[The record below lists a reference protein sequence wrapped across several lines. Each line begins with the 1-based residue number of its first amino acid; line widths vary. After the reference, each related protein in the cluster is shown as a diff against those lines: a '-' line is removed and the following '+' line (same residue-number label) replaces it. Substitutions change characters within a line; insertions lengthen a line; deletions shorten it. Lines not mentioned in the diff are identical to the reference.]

1 MLKSNKNK
9 KYTLG
14 ILGGG
19 QLAKMTILEAYKMGL
34 DVAIIENGELSP
46 AGNLTKYE
54 FASKI
59 EINSTLDEF
68 IKKSDKITLENEFID
83 PSILEY
89 IEKTVP
95 VFPSSNT
102 LKLIQDK
109 FTQKTTFRN
118 AGIDVADF
126 EKIDNLEDLKSFGE
140 KYSYPFVLKT
150 RKFGYD
156 GYGNY
161 TVRNFEDGLIGF
173 NKFKEKN
180 AEIYAEAFVTFT
192 KELAVMVAR
201 NESGE
206 IRTYPVVETVQ
217 ENHICKEVYA
227 PADINSSVAE
237 KAKELAIKC
246 VEVIN
251 GVGVFG
257 IELFVDANNNVLVN
271 EIAPRPHNSG
281 HYTIEACHTSQFE
294 NCIRTVLNLPIGN
307 TELRVGSS
315 CMINILGKIN
325 GDGVPKNVNEMFKY
339 DKAKFHLYGKET
351 SRIGRKMGHLTVT
364 GEKLNE
370 TIEYAKKAE
379 KAIIWE

>member
-9 KYTLG
+9 KFTLG

-59 EINSTLDEF
+59 EINNTLDKF
-68 IKKSDKITLENEFID
+68 IEKSDKITLENEFID

-89 IEKTVP
+89 IEKSVP
-95 VFPSSNT
+95 VFPSSHT

-118 AGIDVADF
+118 AGIDVANF
-126 EKIDNLEDLKSFGE
+126 EKIENLEDLKSFGDN
-140 KYSYPFVLKT
+140 YSYPFVMKT

-161 TVRNFEDGLIGF
+161 TVRNFEDGVIGF

-180 AEIYAEAFVTFT
+180 ADIYAEAFVSFT
-192 KELAVMVAR
+192 KELAIMVAR
-201 NESGE
+201 NENGAIE
-206 IRTYPVVETVQ
+206 TYPVVETVQ

-227 PADINSSVAE
+227 PANVDNSVAE
-237 KAKELAIKC
+237 KARELAVKC

-257 IELFVDANNNVLVN
+257 IELFVDAKNNVLVN

-294 NCIRTVLNLPIGN
+294 NCIRTVLNLPIGSS
-307 TELRVGSS
+307 ELRVGSS
-315 CMINILGKIN
+315 CMINILGKVN
-325 GDGVPKNVNEMFKY
+325 GDGVPKSVIEMLQY
-339 DKAKFHLYGKET
+339 DKAKFHLYGKES
-351 SRIGRKMGHLTVT
+351 SRVGRKMGHITVT
-364 GEKLNE
+364 GENLNE
-370 TIEYAKKAE
+370 TIEYARNAE
-379 KAIIWE
+379 KAIVWE